1 MRGPWAPRVDRDEL
15 GPSSLPSLRRRRTG
29 LGGFV
34 ARLGV
39 PLCAL
44 TLSLAL
50 PPGGLSPSVPSA
62 RAQGRAGNE
71 TEEEITFKKAEEQF
85 NAGNYE
91 NAAELYDQTLK
102 LNPTRV
108 EAFVK
113 RATLYFRERNYD
125 KAIDLLTRAEKL
137 SVSDS
142 SIKTVLGLC
151 LYESGQKERG
161 LAYLEEVAKQRPESH
176 DAQFQIG
183 KHYARLDP
191 ARASVALEQYF
202 RYRPEE
208 ARGNDPPAKL
218 FLATA
223 YYLRGK
229 LKDALKLLEEAQ
241 EARPRDNQI
250 RQMLGTVLLD
260 AGEYQRGIELY
271 EPLLADVQRRPGV
284 AFNLATAYLRLGKR
298 DEARKLARQY
308 QALRKEDPR
317 ALVLLGQI
325 EAAGDKEPDLREALK
340 RYQEAEAL
348 AEQQGAKPEYTSRVP
363 IAAAVARVHLS
374 LRDAGRAGQAAEKGL
389 ADLSRRPHPEGTA
402 APSREETLLNGLLL
416 ESLILQMNLG
426 RVGPGNAPPK
436 VWPLAEKLAQQAP
449 SDAQVLALAG
459 SGAYAAGKFEQ
470 ARRWF
475 TDARQL
481 DGKLARARVGLA
493 RTLEQLAIATLAAA
507 YDEPEGGGKEK
518 ERDREKR
525 DAARAQERTAALQS
539 ATQLLREA
547 QKLDDSPSLL
557 RNLTVVLL
565 MQNNAAEAE
574 RLLQPALA
582 ASGRGTSDPA
592 VPTLWRLQ
600 SRVQQA
606 LGRQPQAQEAAERA
620 VSEAKRQLDT
630 LPPTEQAKRQ
640 ALLQRLAEARIE
652 LGARTLGALSE
663 AGGKHRDPK
672 DKERVDA
679 AVEALEQAVRDI
691 GAATT
696 PESRELL
703 RAGQRTL
710 TVGYLRRGRNR
721 LQEAESLL
729 NKSGASTAA
738 TKLAEDAL
746 EDLQA
751 AVEVGTLD
759 EATREQGHA
768 ECLSALAAAQA
779 GQGKVAR
786 ELAGKA
792 KDHGCELVSPYNR
805 IGPDLVSIFV
815 QYRGSTQVAQREQ
828 LLRTLPKLQTKAGTG
843 SESATLLKVLRTLL
857 YSTNMALAYEYHQ
870 LGRTKL
876 VGPALR
882 AAQKAG
888 VRTGEDDEAVLDH
901 NLAVVDLMEGRPGGE
916 KTLERLG
923 ARPPEALVNLGILHD
938 RRGEARKALEL
949 YRRALQNG
957 ARTPKLRE
965 WIDTKD
971 RLLGS
976 GGGS

>member
-1 MRGPWAPRVDRDEL
+1 
-15 GPSSLPSLRRRRTG
+15 
-29 LGGFV
+29 V

-44 TLSLAL
+44 TLSLAPPPSDGLL
-50 PPGGLSPSVPSA
+50 PSLPSA

-161 LAYLEEVAKQRPESH
+161 LAYLEEVARQRPESH

-202 RYRPEE
+202 RLRPEE

-229 LKDALKLLEEAQ
+229 VKEAQRLLEEAL

-260 AGEYQRGIELY
+260 SGEYQRGIELY

-284 AFNLATAYLRLGKR
+284 AFNLATAYLRMGKR

-348 AEQQGAKPEYTSRVP
+348 AEQQGPKPEYSSRVP
-363 IAAAVARVHLS
+363 IAAEVARVHLS
-374 LRDAGRAGQAAEKGL
+374 LRDAGRAGQAADKGL
-389 ADLSRRPHPEGTA
+389 SDLSRRAQPEATA
-402 APSREETLLNGLLL
+402 APSREEILLNGLLL
-416 ESLILQMNLG
+416 ESLLLQMNLG

-459 SGAYAAGKFEQ
+459 SGAYASGRFEQ

-481 DGKLARARVGLA
+481 DGKLPRARIGLA

-507 YDEPEGGGKEK
+507 YDEPEGLKDRE
-518 ERDREKR
+518 REKR

-539 ATQLLREA
+539 ATQLVREA
-547 QKLDDSPSLL
+547 QRLDDSPSLL

-574 RLLQPALA
+574 RLLTPALA
-582 ASGRGTSDPA
+582 ASGRSTSDPA

-606 LGRQPQAQEAAERA
+606 LGRPQQAQEAAERA
-620 VSEAKRQLDT
+620 VSEAKRQLDAQ
-630 LPPTEQAKRQ
+630 PPAEQANQAKRQ
-640 ALLQRLAEARIE
+640 PLLVRLAEARIE
-652 LGARTLGALSE
+652 LGARTLGAMSE
-663 AGGKHRDPK
+663 TAGKHRDPK
-672 DKERVDA
+672 EKERVDA

-696 PESRELL
+696 PESKELL

-721 LQEAESLL
+721 LQEAEALL
-729 NKSGASTAA
+729 NKGGAGATA

-792 KDHGCELVSPYNR
+792 KEHGCELVSPYNR

-828 LLRTLPKLQTKAGTG
+828 LLRTLPKLQSKAGTG

-888 VRTGEDDEAVLDH
+888 VRGGEDDEAVLDH
-901 NLAVVDLMEGRPGGE
+901 NLAVVDLIEGRPGGE

-938 RRGEARKALEL
+938 RRGEARKALDL